1 MQQSPSNNSNRGA
14 AQLNA
19 RQLTRD
25 LLHFNTIN
33 PPGQERDCAHFL
45 GKLLGDAGFDV
56 AYHEFAP
63 TRTSVIATIGGR
75 HTKPPICFTGHI
87 DIVPLGAATWTRD
100 PFAGETDGD
109 LVYGRGSTDM
119 KSGIAAFVVA
129 AIGLA
134 PLLKNSPGVTL
145 VLTASEEVG
154 CEGAK
159 YLADQKL
166 LDRAGAIV
174 VAEPTANYPF
184 VGHKGLIW
192 VEIETRGKTA
202 HASMPEQGDNAILKM
217 AKVIDELEHFQWK
230 HHCGVDCHAVMGKPT
245 MNIATIH
252 GGLNTNSVP
261 DSVKLTVDMRTV
273 PGIDHVHLCHSI
285 SSLIGDLG
293 TLRKIV
299 ETPPLYSEPDEW
311 VESVYAMSAA
321 FVGETPTPQTIMF
334 STDGADLKRG
344 YLESAALG
352 NGAVPTII
360 LGPGQP
366 ELAHQTDE
374 WCSMS
379 KLDESVEMFTRVM
392 REWNGI

>member
-1 MQQSPSNNSNRGA
+1 MQQTPPNQTARSAN
-14 AQLNA
+14 QLNA

-63 TRTSVIATIGGR
+63 TRTSVIATIGGK
-75 HTKPPICFTGHI
+75 HDKPPICFTGHI
-87 DIVPLGAATWTRD
+87 DIVPLGAAKWTRD

-129 AIGLA
+129 AISLA
-134 PLLKNSPGVTL
+134 PLLKNSPGLTL

-217 AKVIDELEHFQWK
+217 GKVIDELEHFQWK

-285 SSLIGDLG
+285 TNLIGDLG

-311 VESVYAMSAA
+311 VESVYAISAP
-321 FVGETPTPQTIMF
+321 FIGGNPTPQTIMF

-374 WCSMS
+374 WCSMT
-379 KLDESVEMFTRVM
+379 KLDESVEMFTRIM